1 MDPTPPVAFEN
12 ELARVVAAQRRRV
25 LGAGAAVRLVG
36 TAVFFAVSLGL
47 WLTGARDWAH
57 YPPLLLCYG
66 GVVALLF
73 ALRFKPLTKQLGVV
87 QSLVDVGLVF
97 GLQQL
102 ALPVSPFPAGVAGF
116 SLGLFA
122 LVVALSGLE
131 LMPWLVYG
139 TAGLA
144 SLTQAVLMHQAGV
157 GPGAMV
163 VAAVTLVLVAAVSHY
178 GTGRLRQLAM
188 DLSHAE
194 VARQLEARRTHDVED
209 AHRTIERM
217 LSEAHARNAQL
228 EALQAHQEQLMQF
241 LVHDLRSPLSAVTL
255 SLSWMEQE
263 LPIGTPMVESVR
275 TGLAVTAR
283 LDRMISDLL
292 DVPRLEQGRLSP
304 RRQPFPVA
312 PLFDEVR
319 RSLDG
324 AARLRKIRLELSCP
338 PGFQLVGDAGLLIR
352 VVENLATNALRYAPS
367 GGRVRLEAGETEGQ
381 QWLAVR
387 NDGIAIPP
395 EARESLFDKYV
406 QGSREKEGRRGYG
419 LGLYFSR
426 LAAEAHGGRLA
437 VEDAEGWATSFVLR
451 LPRAQGASQPAPDAT
466 PARQRR

>member
-1 MDPTPPVAFEN
+1 MDTPPPVAFET
-12 ELARVVAAQRRRV
+12 ELARVVNAQRKRV
-25 LGAGAAVRLVG
+25 LGAGAVVRLVG
-36 TAVFFAVSLGL
+36 TAVFLAVSTGL
-47 WLTGARDWAH
+47 WLSGAPDWAH
-57 YPPLLLCYG
+57 YPLMLTGYG
-66 GVVALLF
+66 LVVALLF
-73 ALRFKPLTKQLGVV
+73 ALRFRPVTRQLSLV
-87 QSLVDVGLVF
+87 QSVVDVALVF
-97 GLQQL
+97 GLQMV

-131 LMPWLVYG
+131 LLPALVYG

-144 SLTQAVLMHQAGV
+144 TLAQAVLMREAGV
-157 GPGAMV
+157 GYGAV
-163 VAAVTLVLVAAVSHY
+163 AIAAVTLFMVAAVSHY

-188 DLSHAE
+188 DLSRAE
-194 VARQLEARRTHDVED
+194 VARQLEARRTSEVEE

-228 EALQAHQEQLMQF
+228 EAVQGHQEQLMQF

-263 LPIGTPMVESVR
+263 LPIGTPLVESVR

-292 DVPRLEQGRLSP
+292 DVPRLEQGRLAP
-304 RRQPFPVA
+304 RKQPFPAA
-312 PLFDEVR
+312 PLLDEVR

-324 AARLRKIRLELSCP
+324 AARLRKIRLELACT
-338 PGFQLVGDAGLLIR
+338 PGLQIVGDAGLLIR

-367 GGRVRLEAGETEGQ
+367 GGRVRLEAGEAEGF

-395 EARESLFDKYV
+395 EARESLFDKYT

-437 VEDAEGWATSFVLR
+437 VEDAAGWSTSFVLR
-451 LPRAQGASQPAPDAT
+451 LPR
-466 PARQRR
+466 

>member
-1 MDPTPPVAFEN
+1 MDTALPAAFEN
-12 ELARVVAAQRRRV
+12 ELARVVNTQRQRV
-25 LGAGAAVRLVG
+25 LGAGAVVRLVG
-36 TAVFFAVSLGL
+36 TVVFLAVSTGL
-47 WLTGARDWAH
+47 YLSGARDWAH
-57 YPPLLLCYG
+57 YPLILAGYG
-66 GVVALLF
+66 LVVALLF
-73 ALRFKPLTKQLGVV
+73 ALRSRPVTRQLSVAQPV
-87 QSLVDVGLVF
+87 VDVALVF
-97 GLQQL
+97 GLQML

-144 SLTQAVLMHQAGV
+144 TLGQAVLMRDAGV
-157 GPGAMV
+157 GPGAVV
-163 VAAVTLVLVAAVSHY
+163 VAAVTLFLVAAVSHY

-188 DLSHAE
+188 DLSRAE
-194 VARQLEARRTHDVED
+194 VARQLEARRTSEVED

-217 LSEAHARNAQL
+217 LAEAHARNTQL
-228 EALQAHQEQLMQF
+228 ETLQAHQEQLMQF

-263 LPIGTPMVESVR
+263 LPVGTPLVESVR

-304 RRQPFPVA
+304 RKQPFPVA
-312 PLFDEVR
+312 PLLDEVR

-324 AARLRKIRLELSCP
+324 AARLRKIRLELASTP
-338 PGFQLVGDAGLLIR
+338 NLHIVGDAGLLIR

-367 GGRVRLEAGETEGQ
+367 GGRVRLEAGETEGL

-395 EARESLFDKYV
+395 EARESLFDKYT

-437 VEDAEGWATSFVLR
+437 VEDSEGWSTSFVLR
-451 LPRAQGASQPAPDAT
+451 LPR
-466 PARQRR
+466 